1 MKRDI
6 VDRIDNWDRRGAG
19 EILATMA
26 MVILLATVAV
36 PAFAQEPPQP
46 ACGTADKPTA
56 CASFT
61 TGVVTVVTRGE
72 RGEYVTVGGELDVP
86 LPKGL
91 SAFAAVDAFGVQ
103 DGGNLSNPQS
113 YRAVKLEAGIGKS
126 AGAFVFSARGGATF
140 SIEGRVGAPIDPR
153 AFDAQ
158 IEAALQIA
166 GGGHFAFRGGHDGTV
181 GGWAIGADVEIP
193 AGNGPAFVARYDFPL
208 LRDATGRL
216 PWVVTAGGRVRIK
229 SFRLAGIAK

>member
-1 MKRDI
+1 MKHDILEGRDGVQI
-6 VDRIDNWDRRGAG
+6 GAR
-19 EILATMA
+19 
-26 MVILLATVAV
+26 LLAVLALIVGLAAPT
-36 PAFAQEPPQP
+36 FAAEPP
-46 ACGTADKPTA
+46 ACGTKDKPEA
-56 CASFT
+56 CISFT
-61 TGVVTVVTRGE
+61 TGAVTVVTRGE
-72 RGEYVTVGGELDVP
+72 RREYATVGGVLEAP

-91 SAFAAVDAFGVQ
+91 SAFAAADAFGVQ
-103 DGGNLSNPQS
+103 DGSNLSNPQS
-113 YRAVKLEAGIGKS
+113 FRAVKLEAGIGKS
-126 AGAFVFSARGGATF
+126 AGTFEFSARGGATF

-158 IEAALQIA
+158 LQAALKLA
-166 GGGHFAFRGGHDGTV
+166 DGGHFAFRGGHDGTV